1 MMAEMMAMDNTTDLG
16 REAYFADLM
25 GHASGHPNDELLARM
40 LASAI
45 LREGVLGPCL
55 GLPADTFS
63 ALTQNHFPGYGEVI
77 PGDSSE
83 DSAAGRK
90 EEIVDLVKL
99 LSAHRAN
106 ASKSELWM
114 VTIVATACL
123 GKDHLWQDLGLWRRA
138 DLTRLMQ
145 VNFPAL
151 SEKNSRDMK
160 WKNFLYKQLCE
171 SEGIYVCRAPTCD
184 ECADFE
190 KCFGP
195 EE

>member
-1 MMAEMMAMDNTTDLG
+1 MVATDKQTGPG
-16 REAYFADLM
+16 REAYFAILM
-25 GHASGHPNDELLARM
+25 GHAPGHPNDELLARM
-40 LASAI
+40 LASAM
-45 LREGVLGPCL
+45 LGDGGVLGTCL
-55 GLPADTFS
+55 GLPPDTFS
-63 ALTQNHFPGYGEVI
+63 ALMETHFPGYDKIVPGE
-77 PGDSSE
+77 SE
-83 DSAAGRK
+83 EAAATGRK
-90 EEIVDLVKL
+90 EEIADLVKL

-106 ASKSELWM
+106 ASESEVWM
-114 VTIVATACL
+114 TTIVATACL
-123 GKDHLWQDLGLWRRA
+123 GRDHLWQDLGLWRRA

-145 VNFPAL
+145 VNFPTL

-184 ECADFE
+184 ECADFD